1 MLKPVEKQ
9 RVADEIVDQL
19 RSLILTGIYP
29 ANSKLPPERELAK
42 QLQVNRASLREALK
56 KLEHMGLVTIRQG
69 DGTRVANFMETAG
82 IELVTH
88 LIPLAQRNYPGLIRE
103 VLEFRWIY
111 ALDIVRLAAERV
123 DADDLARL
131 REIAAQVAADPEMSR
146 VEVFLLDFEFYMA
159 LAVASKN
166 RVMGLLVNR
175 LREAVKNFA
184 AVLADVIVSPDVARD
199 HQMALLDALTG
210 KDSERAIA
218 LTNEYMKRGHDHV
231 LALVDQGRFDLL
243 KR

>member
-19 RSLILTGIYP
+19 RSLILTGTYP
-29 ANSKLPPERELAK
+29 PDSKLPPERELAK
-42 QLQVNRASLREALK
+42 KLQVNRASLREALK

-88 LIPLAQRNYPGLIRE
+88 LIPLAQTDYPGIIRE
-103 VLEFRWIY
+103 VLEFRRIY
-111 ALDIVRLAAERV
+111 ALALARLAAERCEP
-123 DADDLARL
+123 ADLQRL
-131 REIAAQVAADPEMSR
+131 REIAERARDESLRQ

-159 LAVASKN
+159 LAVAAKN

-175 LREAVKNFA
+175 LREAVKSFA
-184 AVLADVIVSPDVARD
+184 AVLADVIVSPETAREHHRDLLAALADHDVGRAVK
-199 HQMALLDALTG
+199 LT
-210 KDSERAIA
+210 DEF
-218 LTNEYMKRGHDHV
+218 MQRGHDHV
-231 LALVDQGRFDLL
+231 LEMVGEGRFDML